1 MDEIEK
7 PIPRPPGETVEQQLR
22 RLYRENQ
29 IMGDFFSNMANTLG
43 CSSSLEGMNKK
54 IMEICER
61 ATFADKQP
69 SEKGSV
75 MFLKRIALAIDART
89 YSFDLMLDQRLVDC
103 VKDLMDE
110 VRRLR
115 NQTAWRP
122 RP

>member
-1 MDEIEK
+1 MDEIK
-7 PIPRPPGETVEQQLR
+7 KAVPRPPGETVEEQLR

-29 IMGDFFSNMANTLG
+29 TMGDFFSKMAETLG
-43 CSSSLEGMNKK
+43 CSSSLESMGAK

-69 SEKGSV
+69 PEKGSV
-75 MFLKRIALAIDART
+75 MYLKRIALAIDART
-89 YSFDLMLDQRLVDC
+89 YSFDLMLDQRLVDR

-122 RP
+122 RR